1 MLGRESRHRRVSDLD
16 RERAEARVEELVE
29 QGFVRDEAERERRLG
44 EIRKASEKGE
54 LDAAVD
60 GLGVGRRK
68 SLKDGDRRAAEGDRV
83 DALRR
88 LESHRS
94 LGHLDEAELGARRSL
109 VEGSKTPNE
118 IDQVFRDLP
127 DLDTLPDSA
136 ARRISSA
143 DRVDALARLVE
154 AEQEGRID
162 ATEHEAAAAQVRSA
176 RTEAELDAA
185 FRGLPG
191 PTPTEIAANV
201 SIKAASYTASVA
213 AEGGRRAKKAFLRS
227 LFAGTAL
234 LIGVI
239 LLIAGIGTAAL
250 LCFVASVLLF
260 AFAGMALVSRG

>member
-1 MLGRESRHRRVSDLD
+1 MLGREGKQRRVSDLD

-29 QGFVRDEAERERRLG
+29 QGFVRDEAERDRRLG
-44 EIRKASEKGE
+44 EIRKASEKWE
-54 LDAAVD
+54 LDAALD
-60 GLGVGRRK
+60 GLDAGRK

-109 VEGSKTPNE
+109 VAGSKTPNE
-118 IDQVFRDLP
+118 IEQVFRDLP
-127 DLDTLPDSA
+127 GLDTLPDSA
-136 ARRISSA
+136 ARRIASA

-154 AEQEGRID
+154 AEREGRID

-191 PTPTEIAANV
+191 PTPTEIAASA
-201 SIKAASYTASVA
+201 SIKAASYTAGLA

-260 AFAGMALVSRG
+260 AFAGVAVVSRG